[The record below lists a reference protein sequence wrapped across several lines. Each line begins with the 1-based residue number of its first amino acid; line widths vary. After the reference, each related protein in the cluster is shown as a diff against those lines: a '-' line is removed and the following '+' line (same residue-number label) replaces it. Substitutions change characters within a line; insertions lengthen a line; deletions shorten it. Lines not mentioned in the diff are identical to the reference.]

1 MPLEKGSSREVIGH
15 NIKEM
20 EAAGHPKDQA
30 IAASL
35 KEAGKS
41 NKYSEQQPVKYSLQL
56 PYKWN
61 PQR

>member
-1 MPLEKGSSREVIGH
+1 MPLEKGSSHKVIGH

-41 NKYSEQQPVKYSLQL
+41 NQFGEQPVKYSLRL
-56 PYKWN
+56 PYKWQ
-61 PQR
+61 PKQ